1 MGSIPDDQF
10 YIPEENKP
18 KAAPEVPVRKTSEI
32 TDDDFY
38 VIPKE
43 HMPSTGT
50 ATLYGIGRNIAP
62 SIAGIFSGAV
72 GGIGGAAASG
82 GSPLAAYTVPT
93 AAFAASA
100 AGAAGTAKVQE
111 MIWKP
116 GLREQIAASD
126 SPNAYSWGGMI
137 PGFATGRPVGLKDF
151 ATKAGRTQMAV
162 EAGSEFGGDL
172 IINGILGDQQNYGQ
186 SAGQAAFEALLQGH
200 QTRIGSAISNAP
212 INLAQYLTSPSVPKP
227 ATPITPGTQ
236 QQILA
241 EARGAQDIVPP
252 TGPETPVVPAA
263 SQPQVVPTVTQG
275 QAAPVVATPAATATP
290 AVATPAATTVSTPAA
305 PAAPAATAT
314 PAAPVAKPS
323 VQPGTTAAVSVGQ
336 DGRGQVTHV
345 PDHIPAHET
354 LAPEQLR
361 AAHAAMEPAQA
372 ANSIIGLN
380 AEAHRRSHGL
390 DKKPAEPAFVER
402 ILTHTGTAL
411 RDLST
416 RDQGLAISTGEGISR
431 LLERHIATAKSNP
444 DLTPYTQDNIFEM
457 EYRKAR
463 IDAIVDHIRKGGREP
478 LPYSV
483 AGAAAYVK
491 NMKYYAGKDA
501 EVEVSR
507 NTPPTP
513 EQAQAESEIDI
524 QEVPVKFS
532 TRKFVPNPDKT
543 RTDGTSVLEDG
554 EAPIVEYTAPGN
566 PGRLMVIRNINGVQV
581 PFYLS
586 TGSAGKKDVPPGK
599 WYPFFGI
606 KDSWINKTG
615 GEDMA
620 NYQNRKELAAV
631 ARQLDRTIG
640 DIRHKADRDLFPKI
654 GNREAIVHV
663 NQGFDPAGSGDAD
676 VRAKVDANIKNLF
689 DRLDA
694 AAAQRKPKPAQ
705 PTPTAQSKPDADATP
720 RKGENFEVTVGK
732 NDNGETAVYIKHKV
746 AMHNGKEVKVI
757 ENTVSNVAVDQ
768 TMTEEQ
774 HVKYAKEKMARE
786 SIASANK
793 ADAEAS
799 SIENKIKQESDPER
813 KAYLGGILAT
823 HRKNAEL
830 KRALAAELR
839 GEASSKPTPKPAE
852 SNKHEAKLKD
862 AGYTKSGDGYID
874 PTGSY
879 KITQEGKKLVVTNL
893 KDTFDMQGAP
903 FYKAGEEIEFSGGR
917 RNVSDVE
924 NLISQ
929 LKSWTDRAEKTKP
942 ATPVSTEL
950 AAEVAKPTP
959 KPATPKPSKPAK
971 PLTKKE
977 QRAAEKKAEREK
989 ENKAAT
995 ERQMKWWQEENPN
1008 AGQDVIDAYRMII
1021 EREHGEPASE
1031 ELKAAYKKVDEFEI
1045 SNNENAKKVV
1055 SHPGVERYERTVFDE
1070 DGVVES
1076 GSVIHLKEGYTLD
1089 VGPDSGYQFK
1099 SFPRDD
1105 DGNFEGRSFHVNNDA
1120 DAEWHLDTIIK
1131 KSDLPEITAR
1141 RKVERAEE
1149 EVNSWK
1155 NAMASVRAKIE
1166 KLRSS
1171 KKKEDI
1177 DFVTRAEAGRSNAE
1191 QELKDREQEASDL
1204 KSDYESKF
1212 GKYEKKVQ
1220 EPEPEGRDPAEEEPD
1235 PDEDPEDVAEREAL
1249 WEESNA
1255 QNESEAEQ
1263 REAAKTDRQIYEE
1276 QMAEQK
1282 RDFKKGSAKEI
1293 QSAEKRLKDAE
1304 TQLDKANESGKV
1316 KPAQIEK
1323 LISAVQKAKDE
1334 LEYLTNPGH
1343 NHPAFRWFLKMN
1355 AIGFKMDRNSGLRIT
1370 SQTSFTDPTGKFSI
1384 WPSLKPKGGIDS
1396 YGVAE
1401 IDMSGEY
1408 RQFKDTKFFKT
1419 VDEALNHIAKKT
1431 GGEAASGSATIGS
1444 GMRLGDDYPKEAL
1457 DLGFTVEYGKDFN
1470 TLVSEGGFSVFPYT
1484 GAYNYGEKSYSET
1497 KKGDVIHTWSVHSA
1511 YDAEDPSNNIS
1522 ETFNSLKEAL
1532 DFVAKQEAKDEGA
1545 ETTGSV
1551 EPSVIGDEF
1560 PKSVYDMGY
1569 SDTDYA
1575 NTIESPD
1582 GYAIGPDWDSL
1593 DDLKAGKKIK
1603 GWKVVDADEEVIGTY
1618 KTLNEALDAVSELD
1632 ENLEVKNEASED
1644 EVSEEG
1650 EKSKETPYR
1659 IIGEGWVS
1667 ERRYLDYLIEV
1678 MDWSESGYGGEAVKK
1693 SDRKLRNELAKK
1705 LGVNIKERAKQM
1717 EEEKQASKQANEG
1730 KPQQLGGG
1738 VQKGE
1743 LFDSSEDFSLAGET
1757 AASPPTEKTAD
1768 TTGDFSTG
1776 AEPVHIVAAREQLS
1790 KLEKSGRNPD
1800 QQAALRKTIAEY
1812 NESVRPKSENPNL
1825 KVTKLLIELDKIV
1838 GNKNEEHRFY
1848 DSWQINTIVN
1858 KIVQLREAGAS
1869 LSDILNKF
1877 GLKRGSTADAT
1888 EIEHHYYN
1896 SKERLPE
1903 PSLDKPAPGQDERV
1917 FSDEL
1922 KQTMRGLQFKQE
1934 IGFDKK
1940 PVFKSPDGFTEIW
1953 PSTDASGKI
1962 SGWNTREWRKKGVY
1976 KFKTLDEAMATTKYA
1991 DKSGPTAGKNGERNK
2006 GRIDFEGFEYPPED
2020 HASRVAYF
2028 KEMVETG
2035 LKRRNK
2041 NKGKEDKV
2049 TIEQTIASLADFG
2062 KAFPDYREPGGL
2074 NHKAM
2079 LAIKEA
2085 FGFPADHRF
2094 ESRRYDTERELKS
2107 SLDPRHFKP
2116 RVKDAEEVR
2125 AEGYRERVENDVVAK
2140 GILDHD
2146 YTARGQGN
2154 LILIRPTAEIA
2165 EEMNV
2170 GIKNVSRLMQQLV
2183 REKILSA
2190 SKGTKVNT
2198 ANGSYTTT
2206 YSLEKGVSVEKF
2218 QARLREIA
2226 GEKAKKDATEAEP
2239 LEIKG
2244 KKGLAMAINRQKT
2257 LVEEAPNE
2265 ATKALR
2271 EKDLKRMQDM
2281 IEATKEK
2288 YTDNAR
2294 IETVRRKIKE
2304 LINENVFKGRNGGLD
2319 FIDSS
2324 KARDLMDRLKS
2335 YESKVGTVEQQAEA
2349 VAKPFGENEPA
2360 DISQA
2365 RKDLSAII
2373 RNMSRGEGWNAKRAA
2388 AEAKIE
2394 QFELES
2400 KLLSGNYE
2408 PTAQDL
2414 EIISNTALEEFVAKF
2429 GSDDV
2434 DPAITSI
2441 VEAEL
2446 ASRFEAQERS
2456 GIEDTTAGDTPS
2468 QKGDLLADIK
2478 NLIAEHGAKFGIPT
2492 LPKEFGAEG
2501 LSVLREQLSKGQVM
2515 ALMRNPVGMGKIDV
2529 ERAKTDATYRKEMK
2543 DRAEG
2548 QLSDLA
2554 TALSELGWTQ
2564 FDPAN
2569 FNSDDLV
2576 QAIVAAGKGEMLTPK
2591 GGVLGVA
2598 APVDMQAAGIIK
2610 RLYEM
2615 DKANPDDPFSRRD
2628 LSPDAAK
2635 RELERRQAQNAKNR
2649 AGDPEARKGYA
2660 GIVSRVTDE
2669 MRLRGDLTPKE
2680 IEGVTR
2686 IMNKIGA
2693 QFFEGVK
2700 MKVGAGSRPGEYG
2713 QYQTVE
2719 RIITI
2724 FKDAIRNGKFEETA
2738 AHEIAHHIA
2747 RFLPEADRQAVIA
2760 ELHSKRGEFLK
2771 RNKGLENLFSATDRR
2786 DWAKKRFTA
2795 QQIANANLQDP
2806 TSQIVKLDAE
2816 ELKKEGYKPNE
2827 SIYRLKLT
2835 DETYRLTNPNEYFA
2849 EEFKDNVM
2857 RELNS
2862 DPVYLGRS
2870 RNWKEKLAGLWQD
2883 IKLNFRKMFGKE
2895 IANKILSNFA
2905 KGRYN
2910 PDEEGSA
2917 DITGIGSDRQ
2927 WDGGTTFNRKD
2938 RELKAKRIV
2947 KGPDNDANS
2956 LYPIGEQFVR
2966 PEEDGTTVANILG
2979 RNKMTKER
2987 ARQIEEFVKD
2997 STVKHALYRGQ
3008 NNAYETLDANSS
3020 TDGLF
3025 HIAADPDYAV
3035 QYAQDFN
3042 KKLPK
3047 VGTSGAVAQ
3056 VYINVKNVVDI
3067 SDIGHSI
3074 DSRAKIQEMR
3084 KLDNDGLSANEHIA
3098 AREDEFI
3105 NKIISEVQRIN
3116 EGKDIDLTELRE
3128 GLIEAFDEARDDHL
3142 NKFQTSIWQVFSHQS
3157 VHSLFNK
3164 YGVDAIKYSDSD
3176 LRTAQGGKKGGQES
3190 YVLADPRRIKAAF
3203 GGNDVNPSSSN
3214 IFQSKGEPKQ
3224 SELDMRVSG
3233 EVRLQD
3239 AMGVAKK
3246 NKLTEAEFERLASQ
3260 DPSFNQREWQSVME
3274 EGHFTNN
3281 GPDAR
3286 LKGARVY
3293 KRIALPSM
3301 VDPSAEVTAQD
3312 SLPKGDVSNSGN
3324 GQVFKSVRDASTD
3337 QSEDPEVFKNPRSGE
3352 SVARSAWDIVSGR
3365 FFSGM
3370 SGKAHQNAKR
3380 HPYSDAVK
3388 VIANMIHSRPGTKSN
3403 AYERDLPTAISTA
3416 RSKYH
3421 TRLNKIMEPLR
3432 GMLGGFKDTDQ
3443 GTAKQQ
3449 REEVYQA
3456 LNDMITGRK
3465 NITSGAIGEAA
3476 AGLKAL
3482 LSEIHDYR
3490 TAAGESIGTV
3500 ADYYPAV
3507 YDSPRIG
3514 DNRKDFIKDAKKAY
3528 EIQLGEMDEDTLR
3541 RELGLTKKEYEEMAE
3556 NDPDKLEEMMDELT
3570 EQKALG
3576 LYNSHVRGAGAEEF
3590 DSIFGMANKSGAENP
3605 SMKRKFSRASQDIMR
3620 KWQVNDPFRV
3630 VGRYI
3635 TSGVKRAE
3643 IVRRFGNEGEKWK
3656 KLSTQMEKD
3665 GVPYEVISEMREL
3678 TRGAAGIGIPPR
3690 GKAGQTFVDTVTLA
3704 TAASAMG
3711 RGFLNN
3717 LVEPV
3722 TIGMRTGNPL
3732 DILRAYAETWT
3743 RFLRELPG
3751 LSPTLRAKMG
3761 ETFWSQYGHEIG
3773 TIHNSIEDA
3782 WMTTHSM
3789 ELDAEYADPR
3799 FRWLTNRVYKANLM
3813 DATETAKQQA
3823 SHAIGFS
3830 YINRLAAMARGDHWT
3845 AKLGMNAKQSVADQ
3859 LSELGI
3865 APEKQSEFVE
3875 WAKKLQDAKDS
3886 EAMALMLG
3894 QDEMAKLHQEAMVR
3908 FSMQSS
3914 VRSNRAHKPEFQD
3927 NPLGKAFLQL
3937 MNFSYSYAAEVN
3949 SRMYDMAK
3957 QSLAFSPEGK
3967 NYTAYDR
3974 IRMMGPVAGGLLSI
3988 LAYRGLLELK
3998 DLLYPSESSKQRAKD
4013 PEVVKWVNATS
4024 YAGLLG
4030 PKFEQM
4036 VKSIKRDQAVGGP
4049 VGQMAVNVGRAG
4061 KAVLESAAEGKDM
4074 SAAKKSIAK
4083 ASVPLL
4089 KGGIVA
4095 GASAINPALGTVAT
4109 QATNAPAFTNAIVP
4123 QDGKKSGG
4131 LTPDVFR
4138 LK

>member
-1 MGSIPDDQF
+1 MGIIPDDEFLVQ
-10 YIPEENKP
+10 PNK
-18 KAAPEVPVRKTSEI
+18 AQEAPQAPQSVGPIKKNTI
-32 TDDDFY
+32 ADDDFLA
-38 VIPKE
+38 VPKDA
-43 HMPSTGT
+43 MPGMGT
-50 ATLYGIGRNIAP
+50 AALYGAGRNIIP
-62 SIAGIFSGAV
+62 SLGGLLAGTV
-72 GGIGGAAASG
+72 GGVGGGLVG
-82 GSPLAAYTVPT
+82 GPAAAYTAPA
-93 AAFAASA
+93 AAFAAST
-100 AGAAGTAKVQE
+100 GTAYLLAEGQNAV
-111 MIWKP
+111 WKP
-116 GLREQIAASD
+116 GLREQLAASKNPNTYTWMGLAPGFVTGKFIDPKALATGGLKAGANAAEIAAA
-126 SPNAYSWGGMI
+126 NAVKRAARIELATEVGGE
-137 PGFATGRPVGLKDF
+137 L
-151 ATKAGRTQMAV
+151 
-162 EAGSEFGGDL
+162 GGDVV
-172 IINGILGDQQNYGQ
+172 INALTGQEQNLGQ
-186 SAGQAAFEALLQGH
+186 SLGMALTEGLLQGQ
-200 QTRIGSAISNAP
+200 QTRVGRAISQSP
-212 INLAQYLTSPSVPKP
+212 INLAQYLTTPSAPKP
-227 ATPITPGTQ
+227 ATPVTPGIQ
-236 QQILA
+236 SDILA
-241 EARGAQDIVPP
+241 EARGAVDIPAVNPNAP
-252 TGPETPVVPAA
+252 IPLGPDGLPVA
-263 SQPQVVPTVTQG
+263 TQG
-275 QAAPVVATPAATATP
+275 QIAGQNVPAVTTSTPAVATP
-290 AVATPAATTVSTPAA
+290 AVATPAVATPAVA
-305 PAAPAATAT
+305 TPATAT
-314 PAAPVAKPS
+314 PAAAAAAAPAAPVARPS
-323 VQPGTTAAVSVGQ
+323 VEPGTAPAVAVGA
-336 DGRGQVTHV
+336 DGRGQVSFV
-345 PDHIPAHET
+345 PNHIPAHEN

-372 ANSIIGLN
+372 ANSIIALN
-380 AEAHRRSHGL
+380 AEAHRRNGNI
-390 DKKPAEPAFVER
+390 KPSDPAFTER
-402 ILTHTGTAL
+402 ILTHTGVAL
-411 RDLST
+411 RDLAAK
-416 RDQGLAISTGEGISR
+416 DQGLAISTGEGLSR
-431 LLERHIATAKSNP
+431 LIESQITKAKNNP
-444 DLTPYTQDNIFEM
+444 EQSPYTPEQVFEM
-457 EYRKAR
+457 EYRKGR
-463 IDAIVDHIRKGGREP
+463 VDAIVEHLRKGGTEP

-483 AGAAAYVK
+483 AGVTEYVK

-501 EVEVSR
+501 EVEAAR
-507 NTPPTP
+507 NTPPSP
-513 EQAQAESEIDI
+513 EQAAAEAGVDIGEVAVNYDTKRWQAD
-524 QEVPVKFS
+524 PKM
-532 TRKFVPNPDKT
+532 PNGGSVVQDK
-543 RTDGTSVLEDG
+543 GQ
-554 EAPIVEYTAPGN
+554 APIVEYN
-566 PGRLMVIRNINGVQV
+566 GRLMVLRNVNGVQV

-586 TGSAGKKDVPPGK
+586 TGDGGKKDVPSGK
-599 WYPFFGI
+599 WYPFFGVA
-606 KDSWINKTG
+606 DGWLNKTG
-615 GEDMA
+615 GKEMA
-620 NYQNRKELAAV
+620 SYYGRADLAAV

-640 DIRHKADRDLFPKI
+640 DIRHQAGRDRFPKV
-654 GNREAIVHV
+654 GNKDSFAHI
-663 NQGFDPAGSGDAD
+663 NQGLTPTGNGTPET
-676 VRAKVDANIKNLF
+676 RPKLEANMKNLF

-694 AAAQRKPKPAQ
+694 AAAQRKPKPVAAQ
-705 PTPTAQSKPDADATP
+705 P
-720 RKGENFEVTVGK
+720 
-732 NDNGETAVYIKHKV
+732 DNPETGRPQNPGDH
-746 AMHNGKEVKVI
+746 
-757 ENTVSNVAVDQ
+757 
-768 TMTEEQ
+768 
-774 HVKYAKEKMARE
+774 EK
-786 SIASANK
+786 
-793 ADAEAS
+793 
-799 SIENKIKQESDPER
+799 
-813 KAYLGGILAT
+813 
-823 HRKNAEL
+823 
-830 KRALAAELR
+830 
-839 GEASSKPTPKPAE
+839 
-852 SNKHEAKLKD
+852 KLKD
-862 AGYTKSGDGYID
+862 AGYTKFEDGYMNPEGD
-874 PTGSY
+874 Y
-879 KITQEGKKLVVTNL
+879 KIVIKGDKATAVSLD
-893 KDTFDMQGAP
+893 DTYDMQGKP
-903 FYKAGEEIEFSGGR
+903 MHKAGETISYVGGAHSLAEIDS
-917 RNVSDVE
+917 
-924 NLISQ
+924 LISALSGKKRDATWVSKNDGRSHQTTDKHGLIIAQGDNFMIQRAAAIKKDGSIQSYETLGFTKTLEEAKQ
-929 LKSWTDRAEKTKP
+929 LFNDKQRAKSKEKALERRQQEAARQRKQQEAKPAPKP
-942 ATPVSTEL
+942 ATPASAEL
-950 AAEVAKPTP
+950 TPEAAKPAP
-959 KPATPKPSKPAK
+959 KPAEPKPSKPAK

-977 QRAAEKKAEREK
+977 QRAAEKKSKEEK
-989 ENKAAT
+989 EITAST
-995 ERQMKWWQEENPN
+995 ERHMKWWQGENPN
-1008 AGQDVIDAYRMII
+1008 AGKDVVDAYRMIM
-1021 EREHGEPASE
+1021 EREHGEPASD
-1031 ELKAAYKKVDEFEI
+1031 ELKAAYKKVDDYEI
-1045 SNNENAKKVV
+1045 LNNENAKKVV
-1055 SHPGVERYERTVFDE
+1055 SHPGVERYERTTFDE

-1089 VGPDSGYQFK
+1089 VGPDSGYQYQ
-1099 SFPRDD
+1099 SFNRDD
-1105 DGNFEGRSFHVNNDA
+1105 DGNFEGNSFHVNNDA
-1120 DAEWHLDTIIK
+1120 DAAWHLDTIVK

-1149 EVNSWK
+1149 ELNSWK
-1155 NAMASVRAKIE
+1155 NAMASVRAKVE

-1191 QELKDREQEASDL
+1191 AELKDREQEALDA

-1235 PDEDPEDVAEREAL
+1235 PDEDPEDVAEREAAFAESDAENDKAQYQRNL
-1249 WEESNA
+1249 AKSDQEIYQEKLAEAKAGWKRGSEKTISQLEKKIKSAEEQIVKIENGDGAKKKSVQKQLEKLKKSLKRDKRDLEYSTNPDYKSDADLQFEAFTAKGYTPVRAPAGSSNA
-1255 QNESEAEQ
+1255 GSFDVISQMTFLSPDKKHSIGYSAGPDDGFYYVHRVKSIDENGHIKSKRASEDQ
-1263 REAAKTDRQIYEE
+1263 Y
-1276 QMAEQK
+1276 
-1282 RDFKKGSAKEI
+1282 
-1293 QSAEKRLKDAE
+1293 
-1304 TQLDKANESGKV
+1304 
-1316 KPAQIEK
+1316 
-1323 LISAVQKAKDE
+1323 
-1334 LEYLTNPGH
+1334 
-1343 NHPAFRWFLKMN
+1343 
-1355 AIGFKMDRNSGLRIT
+1355 
-1370 SQTSFTDPTGKFSI
+1370 
-1384 WPSLKPKGGIDS
+1384 
-1396 YGVAE
+1396 
-1401 IDMSGEY
+1401 
-1408 RQFKDTKFFKT
+1408 FKT
-1419 VDEALNHIAKKT
+1419 MEEA
-1431 GGEAASGSATIGS
+1431 
-1444 GMRLGDDYPKEAL
+1444 M
-1457 DLGFTVEYGKDFN
+1457 
-1470 TLVSEGGFSVFPYT
+1470 
-1484 GAYNYGEKSYSET
+1484 
-1497 KKGDVIHTWSVHSA
+1497 
-1511 YDAEDPSNNIS
+1511 
-1522 ETFNSLKEAL
+1522 
-1532 DFVAKQEAKDEGA
+1532 DFVASDSKGPAQSKNKPALVKKMKDAIAERMKEPGKSIERAAHETAYDSRYVPFDFDDPKGHSAALYAIKEAAGLPEDHLFPLYGRWETMDEFNNEVDTRHWKPSEPIEDETPSTELSDEELAREYRESAHGGA
-1545 ETTGSV
+1545 ETIPV
-1551 EPSVIGDEF
+1551 
-1560 PKSVYDMGY
+1560 
-1569 SDTDYA
+1569 
-1575 NTIESPD
+1575 
-1582 GYAIGPDWDSL
+1582 
-1593 DDLKAGKKIK
+1593 
-1603 GWKVVDADEEVIGTY
+1603 
-1618 KTLNEALDAVSELD
+1618 
-1632 ENLEVKNEASED
+1632 
-1644 EVSEEG
+1644 
-1650 EKSKETPYR
+1650 
-1659 IIGEGWVS
+1659 
-1667 ERRYLDYLIEV
+1667 
-1678 MDWSESGYGGEAVKK
+1678 
-1693 SDRKLRNELAKK
+1693 DRKLPKSMDLDFGLGNGDYPNDAYYYRELLNRNLGLNYSADKKKKIQEEYDRVDAIIKAK
-1705 LGVNIKERAKQM
+1705 EA
-1717 EEEKQASKQANEG
+1717 EKPS

-1757 AASPPTEKTAD
+1757 AAPPPVERTED

-1776 AEPVHIVAAREQLS
+1776 AEPAHIVAARDQLS
-1790 KLEKSGRNPD
+1790 KLEKAGRNPD
-1800 QQAALRKTIAEY
+1800 QQEALRKTIAEY
-1812 NESVRPKSENPNL
+1812 NESVKPKEGDAEPARLRNFPNEDAIVHEEFRDYDVVGISTPADGSEEIFKLKKIGVKGARYASPSRIFVDPVKAGFGKEKGVKKKSEPQPSF
-1825 KVTKLLIELDKIV
+1825 DP
-1838 GNKNEEHRFY
+1838 
-1848 DSWQINTIVN
+1848 
-1858 KIVQLREAGAS
+1858 AS
-1869 LSDILNKF
+1869 F
-1877 GLKRGSTADAT
+1877 
-1888 EIEHHYYN
+1888 
-1896 SKERLPE
+1896 
-1903 PSLDKPAPGQDERV
+1903 
-1917 FSDEL
+1917 
-1922 KQTMRGLQFKQE
+1922 
-1934 IGFDKK
+1934 
-1940 PVFKSPDGFTEIW
+1940 
-1953 PSTDASGKI
+1953 
-1962 SGWNTREWRKKGVY
+1962 
-1976 KFKTLDEAMATTKYA
+1976 
-1991 DKSGPTAGKNGERNK
+1991 
-2006 GRIDFEGFEYPPED
+2006 
-2020 HASRVAYF
+2020 
-2028 KEMVETG
+2028 
-2035 LKRRNK
+2035 
-2041 NKGKEDKV
+2041 
-2049 TIEQTIASLADFG
+2049 
-2062 KAFPDYREPGGL
+2062 
-2074 NHKAM
+2074 
-2079 LAIKEA
+2079 
-2085 FGFPADHRF
+2085 
-2094 ESRRYDTERELKS
+2094 
-2107 SLDPRHFKP
+2107 
-2116 RVKDAEEVR
+2116 
-2125 AEGYRERVENDVVAK
+2125 RERVENDEVAK

-2146 YTARGQGN
+2146 SVLKGRGKTN
-2154 LILIRPTAEIA
+2154 MLRPTAEIA

-2183 REKILSA
+2183 REKLVEA
-2190 SKGTKVNT
+2190 FKGSKVNT

-2206 YSLEKGVSVEKF
+2206 YKLADGVDYKTLK
-2218 QARLREIA
+2218 ARLMEIA
-2226 GEKAKKDATEAEP
+2226 GGEAS
-2239 LEIKG
+2239 
-2244 KKGLAMAINRQKT
+2244 A
-2257 LVEEAPNE
+2257 EAPRTDLKGVKGFQRGIQDMRDLLADSQNDKVRE
-2265 ATKALR
+2265 LRQANVDKMEALLAATKDKPTDNGRLETQRRKLR
-2271 EKDLKRMQDM
+2271 ELLNGNTFRP
-2281 IEATKEK
+2281 
-2288 YTDNAR
+2288 
-2294 IETVRRKIKE
+2294 
-2304 LINENVFKGRNGGLD
+2304 GRSSGLD
-2319 FIDSS
+2319 F
-2324 KARDLMDRLKS
+2324 AEMPRVRDIMDRIAS
-2335 YESKVGTVEQQAEA
+2335 YEKLGKTSAATAES
-2349 VAKPFGENEPA
+2349 VLTPVSDNEPA
-2360 DISQA
+2360 SITEA
-2365 RKDLSAII
+2365 RQQLSSII
-2373 RNMSRGEGWNAKRAA
+2373 KNMSRGEGWDAKRRD

-2394 QFELES
+2394 QFEVEN
-2400 KLLSGNYE
+2400 KLLSGKYE
-2408 PTAQDL
+2408 PTAEDM
-2414 EIISNTALEEFVAKF
+2414 EIISNAALEEFVAKF
-2429 GSDDV
+2429 GSEDV
-2434 DPAITSI
+2434 DPAITAA

-2446 ASRFEAQERS
+2446 AARFETQEKS
-2456 GIEDTTAGDTPS
+2456 GIEDTDAGDTPS
-2468 QKGDLLADIK
+2468 QKGDLLADIR
-2478 NLIAEHGAKFGIPT
+2478 NLIAEHGNKYGIPT
-2492 LPKEFGAEG
+2492 LPAEFGADS
-2501 LSVLREQLSKGQVM
+2501 LNTLREQLSEGQVI
-2515 ALMRNPVGMGKIDV
+2515 ALMRNPVGMGKVDAN
-2529 ERAKTDATYRKEMK
+2529 RAKTDATYRKDMK

-2569 FNSDDLV
+2569 FNTDDLV
-2576 QAIVAAGKGEMLTPK
+2576 QAIVAAGRGEMLTPK
-2591 GGVLGVA
+2591 GGVLGAA
-2598 APVDMQAAGIIK
+2598 APVDMKASGIIE
-2610 RLYEM
+2610 RLYEA
-2615 DKANPDDPFSRRD
+2615 DQANPDDPFSRRDDARDNAPKKLFSYPNTKKFNEWTKGNQYGFKPRSTMLKLVRGVEKLRDFNGLVDGFVTTVFHGTKSEGREFDQFKPGSLTYFVADRDAAGMYAKDAPDMYYVRSSLPAVLTSPNAAIQAFESSGTSTKQGRIGKDLIDFYNDVASESFDSLDSFVSALEDGRLFDIDGRSQAGIQHQMSRWFLESASVKYNSVVFNDSTVSTESPTIVVSNDGHPKLGGDKPNTSVKAASNFGGFSSEDPRFNFSRRD

-2649 AGDPEARKGYA
+2649 AGDPESRKGYS

-2760 ELHSKRGEFLK
+2760 ELHSKRAEFLK
-2771 RNKGLENLFSATDRR
+2771 RNKGLENLFSATDRK

-2806 TSQIVKLDAE
+2806 TSQIVKLDAD

-2927 WDGGTTFNRKD
+2927 WGGGTTFNRKD

-2997 STVKHALYRGQ
+2997 SIVKHALYRGQ

-3157 VHSLFNK
+3157 IHSLFNK

-3203 GGNDVNPSSSN
+3203 GGNDVNTSSSN

-3239 AMGVAKK
+3239 AMGVANK

-3274 EGHFTNN
+3274 EGHFTNK

-3293 KRIALPSM
+3293 KRIALPGM
-3301 VDPSAEVTAQD
+3301 ADPSAEVTAQN

-3352 SVARSAWDIVSGR
+3352 SVTRSAWDIVSGR

-3388 VIANMIHSRPGTKSN
+3388 AIANMIHSRPGTKSN

-3465 NITSGAIGEAA
+3465 NITSGAIGESA

-3482 LSEIHDYR
+3482 LAEIHDYR

-3528 EIQLGEMDEDTLR
+3528 EIQLGEMDPDTLR
-3541 RELGLTKKEYEEMAE
+3541 RELGLTKKEYEEMAD
-3556 NDPDKLEEMMDELT
+3556 NDPDKLEEIMDELT

-3722 TIGMRTGNPL
+3722 TIGMRTGNPI

-3865 APEKQSEFVE
+3865 APEKQAEFAD
-3875 WAKKLQDAKDS
+3875 WSKKLQDAKDS

-3894 QDEMAKLHQEAMVR
+3894 QDEMARLHQEAMVR

-4061 KAVLESAAEGKDM
+4061 KSVLESAAEGKDM

>member
-1 MGSIPDDQF
+1 MGL
-10 YIPEENKP
+10 IPEGDFIPQPENAAEAP
-18 KAAPEVPVRKTSEI
+18 TAAPKVARIKKTLI
-32 TDDDFY
+32 PADDFLA
-38 VIPKE
+38 IPKE

-50 ATLYGIGRNIAP
+50 ATLYGAGRNIIP
-62 SIAGIFSGAV
+62 SIAGLISGTLGGMGGAV
-72 GGIGGAAASG
+72 ASG
-82 GSPLAAYTVPT
+82 GSPAAAYTVPT

-137 PGFATGRPVGLKDF
+137 PGFATGRPVSLKDF
-151 ATKAGRTQMAV
+151 ATKAGRNQMAI

-172 IINGILGDQQNYGQ
+172 IINGILGDEQNYGQ

-200 QTRIGSAISNAP
+200 QTKLGSKISNAP
-212 INLAQYLTSPSVPKP
+212 INLAQYLTTPSAPKP
-227 ATPITPGTQ
+227 ATPVTPGIQ
-236 QQILA
+236 SDILA
-241 EARGAQDIVPP
+241 EARGAVDIPAVDPNAP
-252 TGPETPVVPAA
+252 IPLGPDGIPVA
-263 SQPQVVPTVTQG
+263 TQG
-275 QAAPVVATPAATATP
+275 QIAGQNAPAITTSTPAIATP
-290 AVATPAATTVSTPAA
+290 AVATPAVATPAVA
-305 PAAPAATAT
+305 TPATATPATPATAT
-314 PAAPVAKPS
+314 PAATAAPVARPS
-323 VQPGTTAAVSVGQ
+323 VDPGTAPAVAVGA
-336 DGRGQVTHV
+336 DGRGQVSFV
-345 PDHIPAHET
+345 PNHIPAHET

-372 ANSIIGLN
+372 ANSIIALN
-380 AEAHRRSHGL
+380 AEAHRRNGNI
-390 DKKPAEPAFVER
+390 KPSDPAFTER
-402 ILTHTGTAL
+402 ILTHTGVAL
-411 RDLST
+411 RDLAAK
-416 RDQGLAISTGEGISR
+416 DQGLAISTGEGLSR
-431 LLERHIATAKSNP
+431 LIESQITKAKNNP
-444 DLTPYTQDNIFEM
+444 EQSPYTPEQVFEM
-457 EYRKAR
+457 EYRKGR
-463 IDAIVDHIRKGGREP
+463 VDAIIEHLRKGGREP

-483 AGAAAYVK
+483 AGAAEYVK

-501 EVEVSR
+501 EVETAR
-507 NTPPTP
+507 NTPPSP
-513 EQAQAESEIDI
+513 EQVQAESEVDI
-524 QEVPVKFS
+524 GEVPVKFS

-599 WYPFFGI
+599 WYPFFGV

-615 GEDMA
+615 GQDMA

-654 GNREAIVHV
+654 GNRESIVHV
-663 NQGFDPAGSGDAD
+663 NQGFNPAGSGDAD
-676 VRAKVDANIKNLF
+676 ARDKVNANIKNLF

-694 AAAQRKPKPAQ
+694 AAAQRKPKPVAAQ
-705 PTPTAQSKPDADATP
+705 P
-720 RKGENFEVTVGK
+720 
-732 NDNGETAVYIKHKV
+732 DNPETGRPQNPGDH
-746 AMHNGKEVKVI
+746 
-757 ENTVSNVAVDQ
+757 
-768 TMTEEQ
+768 
-774 HVKYAKEKMARE
+774 EK
-786 SIASANK
+786 
-793 ADAEAS
+793 
-799 SIENKIKQESDPER
+799 
-813 KAYLGGILAT
+813 
-823 HRKNAEL
+823 
-830 KRALAAELR
+830 
-839 GEASSKPTPKPAE
+839 
-852 SNKHEAKLKD
+852 KLKD
-862 AGYTKSGDGYID
+862 AGYTKFEDGYMNPEGD
-874 PTGSY
+874 Y
-879 KITQEGKKLVVTNL
+879 KIVIKGDKATAVSLD
-893 KDTFDMQGAP
+893 DTYDMQGKP
-903 FYKAGEEIEFSGGR
+903 MHKAGETISYVGGAHSLAEIDS
-917 RNVSDVE
+917 
-924 NLISQ
+924 LISALSGKKRDATWVSKNDGRSHQTTDKHGLIIAQGDNFMIQRAAAIKKDGSIQSYETLGFTKTLEEAKQ
-929 LKSWTDRAEKTKP
+929 LFNDKQKAKSKEKALERRQQEAARQRKQQEAKP
-942 ATPVSTEL
+942 A
-950 AAEVAKPTP
+950 P
-959 KPATPKPSKPAK
+959 KPAAPASAELTPEASKPAPKPAEPKPTKPAK

-977 QRAAEKKAEREK
+977 QAAADKKAREEK
-989 ENKAAT
+989 SRADSISRRVEDFRKN
-995 ERQMKWWQEENPN
+995 NPEASN
-1008 AGQDVIDAYRMII
+1008 EVVDAFRVMIEMDRDAPVSSEVREAIAKFDAYDI
-1021 EREHGEPASE
+1021 
-1031 ELKAAYKKVDEFEI
+1031 KD
-1045 SNNENAKKVV
+1045 NENVAKVTA
-1055 SHPGVERYERTVFDE
+1055 HPGVQSYEPTYYDE
-1070 DGVVES
+1070 NGVIQDGS
-1076 GSVIHLKEGYTLD
+1076 RIKLKEGYVLD
-1089 VGPDSGYQFK
+1089 NGEDAPLAFDASRLYDEEANTI
-1099 SFPRDD
+1099 R
-1105 DGNFEGRSFHVNNDA
+1105 VNNHAHATRFLESIIKKEDLPKIKSERAIIEQERRVEAYRNAIDKTKKKAEKLKKSKDKSDIEWLKRYEEQVESGIA
-1120 DAEWHLDTIIK
+1120 DAEL
-1131 KSDLPEITAR
+1131 EN
-1141 RKVERAEE
+1141 RK
-1149 EVNSWK
+1149 N
-1155 NAMASVRAKIE
+1155 
-1166 KLRSS
+1166 
-1171 KKKEDI
+1171 
-1177 DFVTRAEAGRSNAE
+1177 
-1191 QELKDREQEASDL
+1191 ELKSMLEEHEKQ
-1204 KSDYESKF
+1204 F
-1212 GKYEKKVQ
+1212 GKYDPKAEEQHQ
-1220 EPEPEGRDPAEEEPD
+1220 EEEPDYDPAEETD
-1235 PDEDPEDVAEREAL
+1235 PDEDPEDVAAREAAFEENDAENEKDAAEREAQM
-1249 WEESNA
+1249 SD
-1255 QNESEAEQ
+1255 Q
-1263 REAAKTDRQIYEE
+1263 DIYDKERKDDKGRFGNGDPEYVDKLRGGLKQKEE
-1276 QMAEQK
+1276 QLEKAK
-1282 RDFKKGSAKEI
+1282 RAS
-1293 QSAEKRLKDAE
+1293 
-1304 TQLDKANESGKV
+1304 KV
-1316 KPAQIEK
+1316 KPAQIKKLTKAIEDAKEQISYLSDPNHKPFAYKWFEK
-1323 LISAVQKAKDE
+1323 MS
-1334 LEYLTNPGH
+1334 G
-1343 NHPAFRWFLKMN
+1343 
-1355 AIGFKMDRNSGLRIT
+1355 IGYKLDRSHGNVSIT
-1370 SQTSFTDPTGKFSI
+1370 AQTSFADPTGEFTIMPTIKAS
-1384 WPSLKPKGGIDS
+1384 GGISGYRVDKYGYDS
-1396 YGVAE
+1396 S
-1401 IDMSGEY
+1401 SGQKSEA
-1408 RQFKDTKFFKT
+1408 KFFDTAEEAIAYIKSKT
-1419 VDEALNHIAKKT
+1419 
-1431 GGEAASGSATIGS
+1431 
-1444 GMRLGDDYPKEAL
+1444 
-1457 DLGFTVEYGKDFN
+1457 
-1470 TLVSEGGFSVFPYT
+1470 
-1484 GAYNYGEKSYSET
+1484 
-1497 KKGDVIHTWSVHSA
+1497 
-1511 YDAEDPSNNIS
+1511 
-1522 ETFNSLKEAL
+1522 
-1532 DFVAKQEAKDEGA
+1532 EGA
-1545 ETTGSV
+1545 ETPGSV

-1560 PKSVYDMGY
+1560 QQSVYDMGY
-1569 SDTDYA
+1569 SKTHYP
-1575 NTIESPD
+1575 NVIESPD
-1582 GYAIGPDWDSL
+1582 GYTIGPDWNKIE
-1593 DDLKAGKKIK
+1593 DLEAGKKIK
-1603 GWKVVDADEEVIGTY
+1603 GWKVLDADEQSIGTY
-1618 KTLNEALDAVSELD
+1618 KTLKEALDAVSKLD
-1632 ENLEVKNEASED
+1632 ENIEGKNVEPEGETS
-1644 EVSEEG
+1644 EG
-1650 EKSKETPYR
+1650 EKSKETPYK

-1667 ERRYLDYLIEV
+1667 ESRYLDHLIEI
-1678 MDWSESGYGGEAVKK
+1678 MDWSEKFSGNPKAY
-1693 SDRKLRNELAKK
+1693 RKQRNELAKK
-1705 LGVNIKERAKQM
+1705 LGVNINERAKQL
-1717 EEEKQASKQANEG
+1717 ESEKQAAKQPGA
-1730 KPQQLGGG
+1730 KPQQLGAG
-1738 VQKGE
+1738 VQRGE
-1743 LFDSSEDFSLAGET
+1743 LFDSSDDFSLAGDT
-1757 AASPPTEKTAD
+1757 AAPPPVERTED

-1776 AEPVHIVAAREQLS
+1776 AEPAHIVAARDQLS

-1800 QQAALRKTIAEY
+1800 QQEALRKTIADY
-1812 NESVRPKSENPNL
+1812 NESVKPKLDGLLSSLKAEIDDILTKVHPSFDALTVLTSSYIPNMKKVIGDIKKAGGTIDDVIRMAGIDLSAKKDDFEINNL
-1825 KVTKLLIELDKIV
+1825 KLLFEGKDVIP
-1838 GNKNEEHRFY
+1838 
-1848 DSWQINTIVN
+1848 SW
-1858 KIVQLREAGAS
+1858 
-1869 LSDILNKF
+1869 
-1877 GLKRGSTADAT
+1877 
-1888 EIEHHYYN
+1888 
-1896 SKERLPE
+1896 
-1903 PSLDKPAPGQDERV
+1903 
-1917 FSDEL
+1917 
-1922 KQTMRGLQFKQE
+1922 
-1934 IGFDKK
+1934 KK
-1940 PVFKSPDGFTEIW
+1940 
-1953 PSTDASGKI
+1953 
-1962 SGWNTREWRKKGVY
+1962 
-1976 KFKTLDEAMATTKYA
+1976 
-1991 DKSGPTAGKNGERNK
+1991 DKSK
-2006 GRIDFEGFEYPPED
+2006 
-2020 HASRVAYF
+2020 
-2028 KEMVETG
+2028 
-2035 LKRRNK
+2035 
-2041 NKGKEDKV
+2041 
-2049 TIEQTIASLADFG
+2049 
-2062 KAFPDYREPGGL
+2062 PD
-2074 NHKAM
+2074 
-2079 LAIKEA
+2079 I
-2085 FGFPADHRF
+2085 
-2094 ESRRYDTERELKS
+2094 DTEEKRQ
-2107 SLDPRHFKP
+2107 
-2116 RVKDAEEVR
+2116 AE
-2125 AEGYRERVENDVVAK
+2125 YRERVENDEVAK

-2146 YTARGQGN
+2146 SVLKGRGTTN
-2154 LILIRPTAEIA
+2154 MLRPTAEIA

-2183 REKILSA
+2183 REKLVEA
-2190 SKGTKVNT
+2190 FKGSKVNT

-2206 YSLEKGVSVEKF
+2206 YKLADGVDYKTLK
-2218 QARLREIA
+2218 ARLMEIA
-2226 GEKAKKDATEAEP
+2226 GGEAS
-2239 LEIKG
+2239 
-2244 KKGLAMAINRQKT
+2244 A
-2257 LVEEAPNE
+2257 EAPRTDLKGVKGFQRGIQDMRDLLADSQNDKVRE
-2265 ATKALR
+2265 LRQANIDKMEALLAATKDKPTDNGRLETQRRKLR
-2271 EKDLKRMQDM
+2271 ELLNGNNFRP
-2281 IEATKEK
+2281 
-2288 YTDNAR
+2288 
-2294 IETVRRKIKE
+2294 
-2304 LINENVFKGRNGGLD
+2304 GRSSGLD
-2319 FIDSS
+2319 F
-2324 KARDLMDRLKS
+2324 AEMPRVRDIMDRIAS
-2335 YESKVGTVEQQAEA
+2335 YEKLGKTSAATAES
-2349 VAKPFGENEPA
+2349 VLTPVSDNEPA
-2360 DISQA
+2360 SITEA
-2365 RKDLSAII
+2365 RKQLSSII
-2373 RNMSRGEGWNAKRAA
+2373 KNMSRGEGWDAKRRD

-2394 QFELES
+2394 QFEVEN
-2400 KLLSGNYE
+2400 KLLSGKYE
-2408 PTAQDL
+2408 PTAEDM
-2414 EIISNTALEEFVAKF
+2414 EIISNAALEEFVAKF
-2429 GSDDV
+2429 GSEDV
-2434 DPAITSI
+2434 DPAITAA

-2446 ASRFEAQERS
+2446 AARFETQDRS

-2515 ALMRNPVGMGKIDV
+2515 ALMRNPVGMGEVDAN
-2529 ERAKTDATYRKEMK
+2529 RARTDATYRKEMK
-2543 DRAEG
+2543 DKAEG

-2569 FNSDDLV
+2569 FNTDDLV
-2576 QAIVAAGKGEMLTPK
+2576 QAIVAAGKGEMLTPN
-2591 GGVLGVA
+2591 GGVLGAA
-2598 APVDMQAAGIIK
+2598 APVDMKASGIIERLYQVDAQAQPEAQPETQPEPEAPAEPEKTFKSIFEGFDVGTDPMELYRLYDIATSIQTVVKGSIDGRMYNVNAVLAGKNNMLTKSEAEAVK
-2610 RLYEM
+2610 RLKPLTEAQRKKVIDFSEKLGDPKTSEFPSIYAVITWRLEHGKNGNQLVGMKPEQYVELRLKELAQSKVPDAVEM
-2615 DKANPDDPFSRRD
+2615 YKANLRELGLGKYVDQASTDDPFSRRD
-2628 LSPDAAK
+2628 LSPEAAK
-2635 RELERRQAQNAKNR
+2635 RELERRQAQNARNR
-2649 AGDPEARKGYA
+2649 EGDPETRKGYQ
-2660 GIVSRVTDE
+2660 GIVSRITDE
-2669 MRLRGDLTPKE
+2669 LRLRGELSPKE

-2700 MKVGAGSRPGEYG
+2700 MKIGAGSRLGEYG
-2713 QYQTVE
+2713 QYQTVD

-2747 RFLPEADRQAVIA
+2747 RFLPEADRIAVIK
-2760 ELHSKRGEFLK
+2760 EMQSKRTDFLK
-2771 RNKGLENLFSATDRR
+2771 EHKGLETLFSATENK
-2786 DWAKKRFTA
+2786 DWSKKRFNA
-2795 QQIANANLQDP
+2795 QQVANANLANP
-2806 TSQIVKLDAE
+2806 TEVLVKLDAE
-2816 ELKKEGYKPNE
+2816 ELKKEGFKPGQYV
-2827 SIYRLKLT
+2827 YRLKLT

-2870 RNWKEKLAGLWQD
+2870 RNWKEKLSGLWET
-2883 IKLNFRKMFGKE
+2883 IKINFRKMFGKE

-2910 PDEEGSA
+2910 PENEGGA
-2917 DITGIGSDRQ
+2917 MIEGVGSDRA
-2927 WDGGTTFNRKD
+2927 WDTGTVLSKNDRK
-2938 RELKAKRIV
+2938 LKDKRIV

-2956 LYPIGEQFVR
+2956 LYPIGEEFVR
-2966 PEEDGTTVANILG
+2966 PDQGKYQNPDNTLVANMLG
-2979 RNKMTKER
+2979 RNKMSPER
-2987 ARQIEEFVKD
+2987 AEQIKEFVKD
-2997 STVKHALYRGQ
+2997 SAVKHALYRGQ

-3025 HIAADPDYAV
+3025 HVAADPDYAT

-3042 KKLPK
+3042 KRLPK
-3047 VGTSGAVAQ
+3047 PGTSGAVVQ
-3056 VYINVKNVVDI
+3056 VYINAKNIVDI
-3067 SDIGHSI
+3067 SKIGHSI
-3074 DSRAKIQEMR
+3074 DSRANIQ
-3084 KLDNDGLSANEHIA
+3084 KLRRSDADGLTANEHIA
-3098 AREDEFI
+3098 KREDEFI
-3105 NKIISEVQRIN
+3105 NKIISEVKRIN
-3116 EGKDIDLTELRE
+3116 EGKDLDLTELRE
-3128 GLIEAFDEARDDHL
+3128 GLIEAFDEARDDML
-3142 NKFQTSIWQVFSHQS
+3142 NRLQTSVWQVFSHS
-3157 VHSLFNK
+3157 SIHSLFNK

-3176 LRTAQGGKKGGQES
+3176 LRTAQGGKRGGQDS

-3203 GGNDVNPSSSN
+3203 GGNDVNTESSN
-3214 IFQSKGEPKQ
+3214 IFQNKREPKQ
-3224 SELDMRVSG
+3224 GALDMRVAG

-3239 AMGVAKK
+3239 AMGVANKS
-3246 NKLTEAEFERLASQ
+3246 KLTEAEFERLASE
-3260 DPSFNQREWQSVME
+3260 DPSFNQREWQSVIE
-3274 EGHFTNN
+3274 EGHFTSK
-3281 GPDAR
+3281 GPDGR
-3286 LKGARVY
+3286 LTGKRVY
-3293 KRIALPSM
+3293 KRIALPGM
-3301 VDPSAEVTAQD
+3301 VDPSAEVTAQA

-3324 GQVFKSVRDASTD
+3324 GTVLKSVRDVSKD
-3337 QSEDPEVFKNPRSGE
+3337 QSDDPDVFKNPRSGE
-3352 SVARSAWDIVSGR
+3352 SVTRSAWDIVSGR

-3388 VIANMIHSRPGTKSN
+3388 AIANMIHSRPGTKSN

-3465 NITSGAIGEAA
+3465 NITSGAIGESA

-3482 LSEIHDYR
+3482 LAEIHDYR

-3528 EIQLGEMDEDTLR
+3528 EIQLGEMDPDTLR
-3541 RELGLTKKEYEEMAE
+3541 RELGLTKKEYEEMAD
-3556 NDPDKLEEMMDELT
+3556 NDPDKLEEIMDELT

-3665 GVPYEVISEMREL
+3665 GVPYEVISEMRDL

-3722 TIGMRTGNPL
+3722 TIGMRTGNPI

-3865 APEKQSEFVE
+3865 APEKQAEFAD
-3875 WAKKLQDAKDS
+3875 WSKKLQDAKDS

-4061 KAVLESAAEGKDM
+4061 KSVLESAAEGKDM